1 MSYLCISNTILPLN
15 KSKKRSP
22 LCKEL
27 QEVSRQI
34 YNSHTTTATMALVVS
49 LVKPL
54 IRDHNLSRPTK
65 SNSSSPNSIMIM
77 LPVSTLW
84 EIEVFKMWQEKG
96 GKAEIKKESK
106 ICLFWDWFCPQ
117 HTIQYI
123 IVDVIWWQ
131 YAGNETFASCL
142 YIFFVYI
149 KKKTPIFV
157 IPISSSLLATT
168 SPCSFVAYSILPCI
182 DKSRRR

>member
-27 QEVSRQI
+27 QKVSRQI
-34 YNSHTTTATMALVVS
+34 YSHTTTTTMALVVS

-84 EIEVFKMWQEKG
+84 EIEVFKMWQVKE
-96 GKAEIKKESK
+96 GKSGKKERKSLK
-106 ICLFWDWFCPQ
+106 FVSF
-117 HTIQYI
+117 
-123 IVDVIWWQ
+123 
-131 YAGNETFASCL
+131 ETDSAHS
-142 YIFFVYI
+142 
-149 KKKTPIFV
+149 TQ
-157 IPISSSLLATT
+157 SS
-168 SPCSFVAYSILPCI
+168 I
-182 DKSRRR
+182 

>member
-1 MSYLCISNTILPLN
+1 MSYLCISNTILPLLN

-27 QEVSRQI
+27 HEVSRQI
-34 YNSHTTTATMALVVS
+34 YSHTTTATMALVVS

-84 EIEVFKMWQEKG
+84 ENEVSKMWQEKG
-96 GKAEIKKESK
+96 GKTEIKKESK
-106 ICLFWDWFCPQ
+106 I
-117 HTIQYI
+117 HYI

-131 YAGNETFASCL
+131 YAGYTFTGHIQVWNETFALCFTYTYFLFTLKRKHPYLL
-142 YIFFVYI
+142 YFKFTHSHHQPMLV
-149 KKKTPIFV
+149 
-157 IPISSSLLATT
+157 
-168 SPCSFVAYSILPCI
+168 CSVLYFAMY
-182 DKSRRR
+182 

>member
-1 MSYLCISNTILPLN
+1 MSYLWISYTILPLN

-27 QEVSRQI
+27 HEVSRQI
-34 YNSHTTTATMALVVS
+34 YSHTTTATMALVVS

-84 EIEVFKMWQEKG
+84 EIEVFKMRQE
-96 GKAEIKKESK
+96 KAEIRKEPK

-131 YAGNETFASCL
+131 YAGYTF
-142 YIFFVYI
+142 
-149 KKKTPIFV
+149 
-157 IPISSSLLATT
+157 
-168 SPCSFVAYSILPCI
+168 
-182 DKSRRR
+182 R

>member
-1 MSYLCISNTILPLN
+1 
-15 KSKKRSP
+15 
-22 LCKEL
+22 
-27 QEVSRQI
+27 
-34 YNSHTTTATMALVVS
+34 MALVVS

-84 EIEVFKMWQEKG
+84 EIEVFKMRQEKV

-106 ICLFWDWFCPQ
+106 
-117 HTIQYI
+117 IQYI

-131 YAGNETFASCL
+131 YAGYTFTGH
-142 YIFFVYI
+142 I
-149 KKKTPIFV
+149 
-157 IPISSSLLATT
+157 
-168 SPCSFVAYSILPCI
+168 
-182 DKSRRR
+182 